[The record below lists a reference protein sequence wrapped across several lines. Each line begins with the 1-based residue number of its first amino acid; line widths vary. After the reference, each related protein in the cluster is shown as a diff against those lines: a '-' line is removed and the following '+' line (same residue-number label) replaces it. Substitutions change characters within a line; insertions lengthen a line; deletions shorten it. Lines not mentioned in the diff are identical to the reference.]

1 MAEGVSDFY
10 IAQLNS
16 NGELLSYRSYES
28 ELYSSNLKINFLDNN
43 IVIAGTFYQMI
54 TFDPQ
59 NPTPYNTILS
69 ANQKDIFLACIDTNY
84 NFLWAKRAGGNEN
97 DVLNDMIV
105 YDQSIYITGSFMSNM
120 NFNTPSS
127 FSFNVLTS
135 KGPGDMYIA
144 KYDRFGNPIWFYS
157 GGSLH
162 DGYNEYVSRDNAISM
177 CANKHGIYIIGS
189 AEDDAF
195 FNGKDT
201 TISVFEGAGYLDEG
215 FQGIFMAHYD
225 HSGNIKFV
233 KDLKGF
239 YYLKTP
245 AISAADHYIVVSS
258 YIRES
263 YTEYSSYYHKTFEF
277 NTTQFTKQAI
287 RLFDYKGIFITGAT
301 CGSSISEEIN
311 NHIIFN
317 NRIYLSGRFN
327 EKISFCDFQTPISQ
341 LISRG
346 SNDFFIARYPFPE
359 FIKDSIIIPEYKFQ
373 LYPNPVENQF
383 TITLEQIGQQY
394 AIYDLSGKLIQEG
407 ILLQNENQINISHLK
422 AGIYLV
428 KIMTDKPKII
438 KILKY

>member
-1 MAEGVSDFY
+1 M
-10 IAQLNS
+10 
-16 NGELLSYRSYES
+16 
-28 ELYSSNLKINFLDNN
+28 IN
-43 IVIAGTFYQMI
+43 GTFYQMI